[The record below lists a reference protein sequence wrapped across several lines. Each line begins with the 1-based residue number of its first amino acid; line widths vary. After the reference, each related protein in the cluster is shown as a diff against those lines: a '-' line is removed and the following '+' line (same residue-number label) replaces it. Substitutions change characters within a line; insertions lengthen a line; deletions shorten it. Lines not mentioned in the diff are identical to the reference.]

1 MLRTWLL
8 GHRKLAVGAASVAAV
23 CVSAGAVVALDG
35 GDGPDAYVAV
45 GAAGAA
51 PTQPGE
57 RVAPTGKVELV
68 PLDSPEPDAPGA
80 PDATGKGSADKAG
93 GTGNDADAGG
103 LPAADDLPDTAAP
116 GDSGGSSSGRTP
128 SATEKP
134 SGSTSGSGESGSAR
148 GSGDTDAGQGA
159 APSPS
164 PSGPAAL
171 KVGDPEYKKA
181 DKRWCQDVTL
191 ALHNS
196 GGSAVRSGTAT
207 FETHVMGA
215 LGIDWATIDVKKKL
229 PVPIGAGEKKRKT
242 WTVCVDSWRVPL
254 GMRLETKDVDVDW
267 K

>member
-8 GHRKLAVGAASVAAV
+8 GHRKVAVGAASVAAV

-35 GDGPDAYVAV
+35 DGGPDAYVAV

-51 PTQPGE
+51 ATKPGD
-57 RVAPTGKVELV
+57 RVAPHGKVKLV
-68 PLDSPEPDAPGA
+68 PLDPPETDAPGT
-80 PDATGKGSADKAG
+80 PGSSGKGE
-93 GTGNDADAGG
+93 TGEAAEDGPDAGG
-103 LPAADDLPDTAAP
+103 APPVGEVPGASPGSSPGSSP
-116 GDSGGSSSGRTP
+116 GDSGTP
-128 SATEKP
+128 PVTEKP
-134 SGSTSGSGESGSAR
+134 SGNSGSGSAEGS
-148 GSGDTDAGQGA
+148 GA
-159 APSPS
+159 APDRGDTSSSP

-171 KVGDPEYKKA
+171 KVGDPEFKKA

-196 GGSAVRSGTAT
+196 GGSAVRSGTVT
-207 FETHVMGA
+207 FETHVLGA

-229 PVPIGAGEKKRKT
+229 PVPLGAGEKKRKT
-242 WTVCVDSWRVPL
+242 WTVCVDEWRVPL

>member
-23 CVSAGAVVALDG
+23 CASAGAVVALDG

-51 PTQPGE
+51 PTQPGD
-57 RVAPTGKVELV
+57 RVAPSGKVELV
-68 PLDSPEPDAPGA
+68 PLDPPQADGPGA
-80 PDATGKGSADKAG
+80 SGSPDSPGKGAAGTAGGGKATGGGS
-93 GTGNDADAGG
+93 DAGG
-103 LPAADDLPDTAAP
+103 APPAREVPGESPGASGTPPAADKP
-116 GDSGGSSSGRTP
+116 SGGS
-128 SATEKP
+128 
-134 SGSTSGSGESGSAR
+134 GSAGTAPDR
-148 GSGDTDAGQGA
+148 GDDT
-159 APSPS
+159 PSPS
-164 PSGPAAL
+164 GPPGPAAL
-171 KVGDPEYKKA
+171 KVGDPVFKDA

-196 GGSAVRSGTAT
+196 GGSAVRSGKVT

-215 LGIDWATIDVKKKL
+215 LGIDWATIDVTKKL
-229 PVPIGAGEKKRKT
+229 PVPIGSGEKKRKT
-242 WTVCVDSWRVPL
+242 WTVCVDEWRVPL

>member
-51 PTQPGE
+51 PTKPGE

-68 PLDSPEPDAPGA
+68 PLDSPGADAPGA
-80 PDATGKGSADKAG
+80 PDSPGKGSAGKAG
-93 GTGNDADAGG
+93 GSGSGADAGG
-103 LPAADDLPDTAAP
+103 LPAADDLPAEAP
-116 GDSGGSSSGRTP
+116 GGSGTP

-134 SGSTSGSGESGSAR
+134 SGSGSGSSDESGSAQD
-148 GSGDTDAGQGA
+148 SGNTDTGQGA

-171 KVGDPEYKKA
+171 KVGEPEFKKA

-191 ALHNS
+191 TLHNS